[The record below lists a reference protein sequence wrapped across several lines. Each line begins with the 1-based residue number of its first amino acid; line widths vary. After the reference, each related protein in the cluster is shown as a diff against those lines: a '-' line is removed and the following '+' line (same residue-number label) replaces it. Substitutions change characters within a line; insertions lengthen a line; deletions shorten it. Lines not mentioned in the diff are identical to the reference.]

1 MSGSWE
7 KTACILCECNC
18 GLEVQLGGEGGRHF
32 TRIRG
37 DKAHPAS
44 RGYACEKAHRLDF
57 YQNGPDR
64 ITSPLRR
71 KADGT
76 FEDIDWDTAIREVA
90 QRLGAVRDQHGGET
104 IFYYGGGGQG
114 NHLPGAYS
122 TATRRALGSRYR
134 SNALAQEKTGEFWV
148 NGRMMGSAVRG
159 DFEHCELALFIG
171 KNPWQ
176 SHSMPRARVTLKAIA
191 KDPERSM
198 IVIDPR
204 RTETAEMADI
214 HLAVRPGTDAWL
226 LAALGAVL
234 VEEDLIASEWL
245 QDHVDDYEPVLAALR
260 QVPISEYCDKS
271 GVPESLVR
279 EAARLIGNAESMA
292 VFEDLGIQMNRHST
306 LSSYLNKLFW
316 LLTGNFGKKGAQYIP
331 APLVNIAGGLD
342 KIAGPASKDKV
353 TPVVGARIIS
363 GLIPCNV
370 IADEILTDHP
380 KRYRAM
386 IVESANPAHS
396 LADSR
401 RMREALSSLDTLVVI
416 DIAMTET
423 ARLAD
428 YILPTS
434 TQFEKAEATFFNFE
448 FPANYF
454 HLRQPLFDPPD
465 GVLSEAEIHARLCE
479 ALGAYTEED
488 LAPLHAAAAE
498 SREAFIPVFFG
509 TVLTNPKLAPYAPV
523 ILYRTLGPHLPDGL
537 QPGAVVWGLAHQF
550 AAAYPDSLRR
560 AGFEGE
566 GFEAPERL
574 FDAILAS
581 PSGVIYSVDEFDES
595 WKRIKT
601 SGGKFHAAIPEL
613 LDELDSLRTEEA
625 GAGDRAFP
633 FVLSAGERRSF
644 TANTIVRDPAWR
656 KKDAEGLLRVSPHD
670 AAQLGVTDGDRVR
683 LTTKRASVEV
693 LVEVSKMMQPGH
705 VSLPNGLG
713 VDHVESGGARV
724 QTGIA
729 PNELTATEDRDWLAG
744 TPWHKHVPARIEA
757 VQ

>member
-1 MSGSWE
+1 MAGSWE

-44 RGYACEKAHRLDF
+44 QGYACEKPHRLDY

-64 ITSPLRR
+64 VTSPLRR
-71 KADGT
+71 KPDGT
-76 FEDIDWDTAIREVA
+76 FEEIDWDTAIREVA
-90 QRLGAVRDQHGGET
+90 QRLSAVRDQHGGDT

-114 NHLPGAYS
+114 NHLPAAYS
-122 TATRRALGSRYR
+122 AATRRAMGSRYR

-148 NGRMMGSAVRG
+148 NGRLMGTAVRG
-159 DFEHCELALFIG
+159 DFEHCEVALFVG

-176 SHSMPRARVTLKAIA
+176 SHSIPRARVTLKAIA
-191 KDPERSM
+191 KDPKRAM

-204 RTETAEMADI
+204 RTETAELADI
-214 HLAVRPGTDAWL
+214 HLQVKPGTDAWL

-234 VEEDLIASEWL
+234 VEEDLIASRWL
-245 QDHVDDYEPVLAALR
+245 EEHVDDHEPVLAALGE
-260 QVPISEYCDKS
+260 VPISEYCERS
-271 GVPESLVR
+271 GVPEALVR
-279 EAARLIGNAESMA
+279 EAARRIGKAESLA

-306 LSSYLNKLFW
+306 LSSYLNKLLW
-316 LLTGNFGKKGAQYIP
+316 LLTGNFGKKGAQYVP
-331 APLVNIAGGLD
+331 APLVSLAGGLE
-342 KIAGPASKDKV
+342 KIAGPSPKDKV
-353 TPVVGARIIS
+353 TPVVGARVIS
-363 GLIPCNV
+363 GLVPCNV

-401 RMREALSSLDTLVVI
+401 RMREALSTLDTLVVI

-428 YILPTS
+428 YVLPTP
-434 TQFEKAEATFFNFE
+434 TQYEKAEATFFNFE
-448 FPANYF
+448 FPENYF
-454 HLRQPLFDPPD
+454 HLRHPLFDPPD
-465 GVLSEAEIHARLCE
+465 GVLSEPEIHARLCE

-488 LAPLHAAAAE
+488 LAPLHEAAAQ

-523 ILYRTLGPHLPDGL
+523 ILYRTLGPRLPKGL
-537 QPGAVVWGLAHQF
+537 EPGAVVWGLAHRF

-560 AGFEGE
+560 AGFEGK

-574 FDAILAS
+574 FDAILES
-581 PSGVIYSVDEFDES
+581 PSGIVYSVDGYDES

-601 SGGKFHAAIPEL
+601 AGGKFHAAIPEL
-613 LDELDSLRTEEA
+613 LDALGSLRTQEA
-625 GAGDRAFP
+625 GTGDDAFP

-644 TANTIVRDPAWR
+644 TANTILRNPAWR
-656 KKDAEGLLRVSPHD
+656 KKDAQGSLRMSPND
-670 AAQLGVTDGDRVR
+670 AVQLGVTDGDRVR

-693 LVEVSKMMQPGH
+693 PVEVSGMMQPGH

-713 VDHVESGGARV
+713 LDHPDDGGERV

-729 PNELTATEDRDWLAG
+729 PNELTASEDRDWLAG